1 MLWEHLSIKV
11 RLDDATLFHETRD
24 SVPMGHCST
33 LFQGVSSVARTGS
46 TPPVALKMSSRE
58 GVGAMLHEAK
68 LHRVD

>member
-24 SVPMGHCST
+24 SVPT

-58 GVGAMLHEAK
+58 GWGAMLHEAK